1 MSSKAIGAIIKKIR
15 QEKEIS
21 LKQLS
26 MGIFSPQMLKKIEND
41 ETDVD
46 IFTMEILLQRL
57 RK

>member
-1 MSSKAIGAIIKKIR
+1 MSSTAIGAIIKKIR

-21 LKQLS
+21 LKELS